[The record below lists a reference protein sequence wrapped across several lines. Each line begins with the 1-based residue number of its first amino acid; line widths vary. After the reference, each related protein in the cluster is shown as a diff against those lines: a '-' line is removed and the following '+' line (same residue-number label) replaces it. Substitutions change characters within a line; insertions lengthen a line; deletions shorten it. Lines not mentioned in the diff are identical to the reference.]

1 MNEANTASWPSSWQM
16 ACEQKWGGLV
26 PGPVS
31 ERQPPMN
38 NLPSFPTCQ
47 RVEREA
53 PEGQRKMPRGW
64 SEWEIGIPVALWS
77 QSTLA
82 DTPTLDALGPS
93 PSLLHWA
100 STTCPRCCKCRPSP
114 RTAWH
119 GHALCPL
126 PQDGQLT
133 LQSPTL
139 WGSGQGWGLLPETPS
154 YPGAPPPSYP
164 ASPVPLPSPGHL
176 KCPSRALLL
185 PT

>member
-16 ACEQKWGGLV
+16 ACEQKWCGLV
-26 PGPVS
+26 PGPVT
-31 ERQPPMN
+31 ERQPPVN

-64 SEWEIGIPVALWS
+64 SEREIGIPVALWS

-82 DTPTLDALGPS
+82 DTPTLDAPGPS
-93 PSLLHWA
+93 LSLLHWA

-133 LQSPTL
+133 PQSPTL
-139 WGSGQGWGLLPETPS
+139 WGSGQGWGLSPETAP
-154 YPGAPPPSYP
+154 YPGGS
-164 ASPVPLPSPGHL
+164 ASFLSCIP
-176 KCPSRALLL
+176 CAL
-185 PT
+185 T